1 MQGGRVIYRS
11 GMGIGGW
18 RDGDTNYANY
28 TNFVSPVMVVAN
40 DFA

>member
-1 MQGGRVIYRS
+1 
-11 GMGIGGW
+11 MGIGEMWG
-18 RDGDTNYANY
+18 RDTNYANY